1 MLIPREHGAYGQLGF
16 PLATAL
22 AIGRPT
28 PGAIALAVAGVA
40 AFLVHESLLI
50 FIGQRGSR
58 AAREQRGEA
67 RRTLLLLGTLAVAA
81 GLGAVFLLNPFAR
94 WALALPAVLTLQLA
108 VAVFSGSERTF
119 AGEILAAA
127 TLSSLSVPVAIGAGV
142 TIHTAFTVFVVFA
155 LIFAVATTAVHA
167 IIGHTGPRG
176 QRSRRVLSGAL
187 TLFALG
193 VLVLLVRVGF
203 VQPIAP
209 WAAVPVSVVA
219 LSLVAGAPS
228 PRYLRTVGWTLVA
241 AIATTTILLIVGLR

>member
-1 MLIPREHGAYGQLGF
+1 VLIPREHGAYGQLGF

-40 AFLVHESLLI
+40 AFLAHESLLV

-58 AAREQRGEA
+58 ASREQRNEA
-67 RRTLLLLGTLAVAA
+67 RRTLLLLGTLALAA
-81 GLGAVFLLNPFAR
+81 GFSAVVLLNPFAR

-108 VAVFSGSERTF
+108 VAVFSGSERTY

-142 TIHTAFTVFVVFA
+142 TIHTAFTVFVVFTMV
-155 LIFAVATTAVHA
+155 FVVATTAVHA
-167 IIGHTGPRG
+167 IIGRADPRG
-176 QRSRRVLSGAL
+176 QRSRRVVSGAL

-203 VQPIAP
+203 VQGIAP
-209 WAAVPVSVVA
+209 LAALPVAFVA
-219 LSLVAGAPS
+219 LALVTRPPL
-228 PRYLRTVGWTLVA
+228 PRQLRAVGWTLVVATA
-241 AIATTTILLIVGLR
+241 ATSTLLVVALR